1 MSKILVIA
9 LLAINILMAGFHVVG
24 ANNGPVTATPARTS
38 PADPDLPQIRL
49 VGEENLLRR
58 SAAPALQCYTVGPF
72 ETEEAMWR
80 VHDVLYDLSADLRQR
95 RTEALMELGYW
106 VALPAFDSFAA
117 AGAVM
122 RELQQAGL
130 EDMAVINNDPG
141 VYYLSLG
148 YFLDERN
155 ARRRRD
161 QLRELG
167 FEAVTRLQRESQ
179 PRWWLDFAQAP
190 GTGSVDALL
199 QPMLPPG
206 LNRGIPCPTDLAG
219 L

>member
-1 MSKILVIA
+1 MSRIFVVA
-9 LLAINILMAGFHVVG
+9 LLAINLLVAGFQVAG
-24 ANNGPVTATPARTS
+24 QTGEPKSTS
-38 PADPDLPQIRL
+38 PAVQVQPADDLPQIRL

-58 SAAPALQCYTVGPF
+58 TPESSMQCFTVGPF

-80 VHDVLYDLSADLRQR
+80 AHDALYDQSLDLRQR
-95 RTEALMELGYW
+95 RTEALMELGFW
-106 VALPAFDSFAA
+106 VALPPFDSFAA
-117 AGAVM
+117 AGEAM
-122 RELQQAGL
+122 RELQRRGI
-130 EDMAVINNDPG
+130 EDVAVVNNEPG
-141 VYYLSLG
+141 VFQVSLG

-179 PRWWLDFAQAP
+179 ARWWLDYAQTP
-190 GTGSVDALL
+190 GSSGATEALQGL
-199 QPMLPPG
+199 LATA
-206 LNRGIPCPTDLAG
+206 LNRSIPCPGDLAG